1 MKPETL
7 AAELRRMKTE
17 TGSLQ
22 CLGCGH
28 EHNCGVH
35 GCALIRAAADE
46 LEQLNDFAQSQMHA
60 LLESLTAANRRIAD
74 LQAERD
80 AAIDHVR
87 SAEGC
92 WGCKFAVDGAACRC
106 EDCDIDDDCNEN
118 CPWWGNPCGLCED
131 GDNWIWAGVPKE
143 VQE

>member
-1 MKPETL
+1 
-7 AAELRRMKTE
+7 
-17 TGSLQ
+17 
-22 CLGCGH
+22 
-28 EHNCGVH
+28 
-35 GCALIRAAADE
+35 
-46 LEQLNDFAQSQMHA
+46 MHA

-92 WGCKFAVDGAACRC
+92 WGCKFAVEGAACRC